1 MKKHCFFIVFS
12 LSCFLLSAQSVEQIC
27 FGVNQYAKRLHAAYY
42 EAEIEL
48 NDGKESKTYFHKV
61 SFKKNNPKNKFFA
74 KVNAQ
79 IYYSNELIE
88 QVYCDNQR
96 FTFVDFYQNIAE
108 QYEKEDYALFLT
120 QVDTNMIPNFVFN
133 RPIFN
138 LKAIEKGEVQVQ
150 KKQDTTINGFDCF
163 RLVEALVE
171 YDSISYVRVHYIR
184 KKDFLPLA
192 QNTIIFYLNQEQA
205 NINSKIYNIKL
216 NRIDEN
222 AAFHDS
228 RFIFS
233 EKNTG
238 IHLRYKSLTALK
250 KQWEEQE
257 KAQSSFAYNTP
268 ALNFKTTTLQG
279 KEFELEKHKGKI
291 VIMAFFYNN
300 CSPCIPVL
308 DDLQELYAQY
318 KDRGVE
324 IIALNPVDSKIENE
338 EMLSFANEHKLSYH
352 LAQIPKYTV
361 EEMYLVRYFPTIFII
376 DKKGRVVFSH
386 QGYNT
391 LFKDK
396 ISKVVNRKLKF

>member
-1 MKKHCFFIVFS
+1 M
-12 LSCFLLSAQSVEQIC
+12 LSAQSVEQIC
-27 FGVNQYAKRLHAAYY
+27 FGVNQYAKRLHSAYY

-61 SFKKNNPKNKFFA
+61 SFKKNNPKNKIFA
-74 KVNAQ
+74 KFNTQ
-79 IYYSNELIE
+79 IYSGGELIK
-88 QVYCDNQR
+88 QVFCDNNQ

-150 KKQDTTINGFDCF
+150 KKQDTTINGFECF

-205 NINSKIYNIKL
+205 NMNSKIYNIKL

-291 VIMAFFYNN
+291 VIMVFFYNN
-300 CSPCIPVL
+300 CSPCIPML
-308 DDLQELYAQY
+308 DDLQELCNQY
-318 KDRGVE
+318 KEKKVE
-324 IIALNPVDSKIENE
+324 IVALNPVDSKIGEK
-338 EMLSFANEHKLSYH
+338 EMQSFVKEHNITYNV
-352 LAQIPKYTV
+352 AQIPKYTV

-376 DKKGRVVFSH
+376 DKKGRVVYSH

-396 ISKVVNRKLKF
+396 ISDIIDKEL

>member
-1 MKKHCFFIVFS
+1 MKKGLVIVFLMLFS
-12 LSCFLLSAQSVEQIC
+12 FSLSAQSVEEIC
-27 FGVNQYAKRLHAAYY
+27 IGVNEYAKKLHSAYY
-42 EAEIEL
+42 EAKVTL
-48 NDGKESKTYFHKV
+48 NNGEDTLSYLHKV
-61 SFKKNNPKNKFFA
+61 SFQKNKHKNKIFA
-74 KVNAQ
+74 KFNTQ
-79 IYYSNELIE
+79 IYSGGELIK
-88 QVYCDNQR
+88 QVFCDNNQ
-96 FTFVDFYQNIAE
+96 FTFVDFYENIAE
-108 QYEKEDYALFLT
+108 QYEKEDYKIFISQL
-120 QVDTNMIPNFVFN
+120 DTNLIPAFVFN
-133 RPIFN
+133 KPVFN
-138 LKAIEKGEVQVQ
+138 LKAIEKGEVQIT
-150 KKQDTTINGFDCF
+150 KGQDTIINGFEVFCLNEVSANKTF
-163 RLVEALVE
+163 F
-171 YDSISYVRVHYIR
+171 IR
-184 KKDFLPLA
+184 KQDFLPIA
-192 QNTIIFYLNQEQA
+192 QRTDSFFLT
-205 NINSKIYNIKL
+205 L
-216 NRIDEN
+216 TRIDEN
-222 AAFHDS
+222 AAYHDS
-228 RFIFS
+228 RFVFDD
-233 EKNTG
+233 KNTG

-352 LAQIPKYTV
+352 LAQIPKHTI

-376 DKKGRVVFSH
+376 DKKGRVCFSH